1 MTFRCYA
8 HADNTRE
15 YIITSDAKRI
25 NSYDFVVAFLCPGLV
40 YTLVCVPSIHLL
52 AFALQWLISGLYPK
66 GCSVFIL
73 HLTGNYVDLLCCHC
87 TLDYLAD
94 SRQTVHGHG
103 RYPPYLALL
112 DMSYPPTKRFLESPH
127 NGALNS
133 QIIPVETILVIR
145 DVGVQV
151 KTVYLGGRS
160 SSRFIDRSK
169 ISDIIIN
176 EAITMMHIRV
186 YMAIIVEGEDR
197 MVVVFQVSSL

>member
-15 YIITSDAKRI
+15 YIMTSDAKRI
-25 NSYDFVVAFLCPGLV
+25 NSYDFMLIFICLGLV
-40 YTLVCVPSIHLL
+40 YALGTTKTCYAVVSLL
-52 AFALQWLISGLYPK
+52 ILFRIAFK
-66 GCSVFIL
+66 
-73 HLTGNYVDLLCCHC
+73 LLFMV
-87 TLDYLAD
+87 T
-94 SRQTVHGHG
+94 
-103 RYPPYLALL
+103 
-112 DMSYPPTKRFLESPH
+112 E
-127 NGALNS
+127 
-133 QIIPVETILVIR
+133 ETILVIR

-169 ISDIIIN
+169 ITDIIIN

-197 MVVVFQVSSL
+197 MVVVFQHLLPRLNVLLQAYHGARSIIFNEKDNSDVPLEFS